1 MISTDDNYE
10 LKLDNL
16 LKNINEDYN
25 VNQKEEKKTK
35 TEPGKKNMISKQ
47 YDSLNY
53 SLEMHK
59 VRKNKK
65 ADFDIY
71 SNNNLNIEDDDIDK
85 CIIINSWKELSEE
98 EKNEHINNYSKT
110 LCNLYNNTISE
121 EEILSFINEN
131 LSKIKYD
138 KINKCIIDIQ
148 GLSYKLKDNKDELFI
163 KKKINT
169 TSKDSRL
176 NKLRKSLKKRK

>member
-10 LKLDNL
+10 NKLDNL
-16 LKNINEDYN
+16 LKNVNKDYN
-25 VNQKEEKKTK
+25 INQNKDKKKINDPT
-35 TEPGKKNMISKQ
+35 KKNMISKQ

-98 EKNEHINNYSKT
+98 EKYICIKKYSIN
-110 LCNLYNNTISE
+110 LFNLYNNTISE
-121 EEILSFINEN
+121 EDIISFINNN

-138 KINKCIIDIQ
+138 KVNKCIIDIQ
-148 GLSYKLKDNKDELFI
+148 GLSYRFKDNKGELYI
-163 KKKINT
+163 NKKINT
-169 TSKDSRL
+169 TSKDSRI

>member
-1 MISTDDNYE
+1 MISTDDKYE
-10 LKLDNL
+10 SKLDSL
-16 LKNINEDYN
+16 LKNINENYD
-25 VNQKEEKKTK
+25 VKQKEEKKANVDPT
-35 TEPGKKNMISKQ
+35 KKNMISKQ

-85 CIIINSWKELSEE
+85 CIIVNSWKELSEE
-98 EKNEHINNYSKT
+98 EKNTHINNYSKT
-110 LCNLYNNTISE
+110 LCNLYNNTMSE
-121 EEILSFINEN
+121 EEILYFINEN
-131 LSKIKYD
+131 FSKIKYD
-138 KINKCIIDIQ
+138 KVNKYIIDIQ
-148 GLSYKLKDNKDELFI
+148 GLSYKLKDDKGELYI
-163 KKKINT
+163 KKKVNT